1 MVQNLGTNKILWLL
15 TALLSLA
22 AALMGVFNPDIY
34 SKVVRS
40 DIMLGVFGQDLMTI
54 VASVIILLLAIRI
67 KKEDSKKQ
75 IVILGILG
83 YLFYAYGIY
92 VIERV
97 YNMLYYLYLAIFGLS
112 FWSVAYGVAK
122 IRAEVLQ
129 KVQLPGLMRNVS
141 AGFSLL
147 VALVFNIL
155 WIIQLLPLVQAGEK
169 IEFLYSVYIL
179 DLCFI
184 MPAFVIIG
192 IMAVKK
198 AGLGLLLIP
207 AMFILGF
214 TLIFSLA
221 VSELVKPLYD
231 LTITISGLGPS
242 LVLSMLFL
250 ILAALHLRNLELD
263 LKEA

>member
-22 AALMGVFNPDIY
+22 AALVGVFNPDIY
-34 SKVVRS
+34 SKVVS
-40 DIMLGVFGQDLMTI
+40 SNIMPGVFGQDLMTI

-67 KKEDSKKQ
+67 KKEGSKTQ

-92 VIERV
+92 VIERI
-97 YNMLYYLYLAIFGLS
+97 YNAFYYLYLAIFGLS
-112 FWSVAYGVAK
+112 FWSIVYSVAK
-122 IRAEVLQ
+122 IRREILQ
-129 KVQLPGLMRNVS
+129 KVQVPGLMRNVS

-147 VALVFNIL
+147 VALVFNVL
-155 WIIQLLPLVQAGEK
+155 WIIQLLPLVLAGDK

-192 IMAVKK
+192 IMTVKK

-221 VSELVKPLYD
+221 VSEIVKPLYN
-231 LTITISGLGPS
+231 LTIDIAGLGPS
-242 LVLSMLFL
+242 LVLSILFL
-250 ILAALHLRNLELD
+250 VLAALHLRK
-263 LKEA
+263 LKVSKA